1 MQGTYASVELANE
14 ILNDLA
20 GSFAALSIKEEQK
33 KNPNMELIKSIDELL
48 PELGHMVAILPTQ
61 EEDLQ
66 NIIKFYA
73 PVLRAV
79 NALII

>member
-33 KNPNMELIKSIDELL
+33 ENPNMELIKSIDELL